1 MKNVSSNLKQLALV
15 TLSRCNIYMNS
26 RKVSGIKVT
35 HGSKMFPT
43 VKKQI
48 KNILFTGTAFLKVVF
63 PCI

>member
-1 MKNVSSNLKQLALV
+1 MNS
-15 TLSRCNIYMNS
+15 NIYMNS
-26 RKVSGIKVT
+26 KEGSGIKVT
-35 HGSKMFPT
+35 LGSKIFLT